1 MQYFLY
7 DRKKTALIFKDKEY
21 SYSDLLNNA
30 RYYNS
35 KLNISIGDRVVLFTE
50 NRPEFIYCFFGIIE
64 KGGISVNIDSGYN
77 AEELSHIFIDSTPK
91 YVFTSNKNYNIALE
105 AKKIANSNVNIIV
118 FDENEDNENNLNI
131 LPDSKPI
138 LAPPMEQ
145 TIVILYTSGT
155 TGTPKGVMLTYGNIL
170 TNLLA
175 VQELE
180 LLSEKDRMLSFL
192 PFHHILPLAI
202 NILMPLYLG
211 SLVVI
216 SNDLSSESIKA
227 SMNKYKIT
235 AMIGV
240 PRVWE
245 MFHKGIMGIINSKF
259 LTRTLFKICAKIQS
273 PALSKTIFSKIHNA
287 FGGHMR
293 LLASGGAKLEKE
305 ILNDFTTMGFFMLEG
320 YGMTE
325 TSPLISFNRPG
336 HIRGG
341 SVGFP
346 LPGIEIK
353 ISDENEVLVKGPNI
367 MKGYFNQPQATSEV
381 ISRDGWFHTGDL
393 GRFHDNHLIL
403 TGRKKEMIVLSN
415 GKNIN
420 PGDIESELMKKT
432 SLIKEIGVVEHNKHL
447 LALIYPDFEL
457 AKKEGI
463 VNIKEE
469 IKWQIID
476 HYNITAPNYRKILE
490 TRIVSIELPKTR
502 IGKLQRFKLQEL
514 ILSEKKPEVKEEL
527 KNELNNKYI
536 NTKEYVILE
545 KYFNNL
551 HEVDRITPDSHLEID
566 LGMDSL
572 DNVELLSYISTT
584 FQISIT
590 EEDFSNVQTV
600 KELITLIINKGGDFK
615 EGEVNWKN
623 IFDEKLSYTLPKFNK
638 TICLPFDFLSKLFFK
653 TYIKLKKVG
662 IENLS
667 DSPTIFVGNHQS
679 MLDAFA
685 FTQILSSNLRKKT
698 YFMAS
703 NIHFSSDF
711 KIWVAKNS
719 NVILLDMNKNIKDSL
734 KISAKVLNEG
744 NNLVIFPEGARARD
758 GKLQDFKKSFAILSK
773 ELNVNITPFAIK
785 NAYNLMPYGKSFPI
799 HGSMEIEVLSSISPS
814 NHTIDELVL
823 ETRNSIKKVVF
834 KEEK

>member
-1 MQYFLY
+1 MEYFLY
-7 DRKKTALIFKDKEY
+7 DRKKTALIFRDKEY
-21 SYSDLLNNA
+21 TYYDLLSKA
-30 RYYNS
+30 RFYNS
-35 KLNISIGDRVVLFTE
+35 KLDISTGDRVVLFTE

-77 AEELSHIFIDSTPK
+77 AEELSHILLDSTPK
-91 YVFTSNKNYNIALE
+91 YLFTSSKNYEIALE
-105 AKKIANSNVNIIV
+105 AQKISTSNVQIIV
-118 FDENEDNENNLNI
+118 FDDTEHIETTKETTPEI
-131 LPDSKPI
+131 EGI
-138 LAPPMEQ
+138 IAPPMEQ
-145 TIVILYTSGT
+145 IVAILYTSGT

-180 LLSEKDRMLSFL
+180 LLSEEDRLLSFL

-245 MFHKGIMGIINSKF
+245 MFHKGIMGIINSKSI
-259 LTRTLFKICAKIQS
+259 TRILFKICSKIQS
-273 PALSKTIFSKIHNA
+273 PALSKIIFAKIHTA

-305 ILNDFTTMGFFMLEG
+305 VLEDFTTMGFFMLEG

-336 HIRGG
+336 QVRGG

-346 LPGIEIK
+346 LPGITIK
-353 ISDENEVLVKGPNI
+353 ISDDGEVLVKGPNV
-367 MKGYFNQPQATSEV
+367 MKGYFNQPEATAAA
-381 ISRDGWFHTGDL
+381 IDIDGWFHTGDL
-393 GRFHDNHLIL
+393 GHFEEGHLIL

-420 PGDIESELMKKT
+420 PGEIEAELMKKT
-432 SLIKEIGVVEHNKHL
+432 SLIKEIGVVEHKNHL

-457 AKKEGI
+457 AKVKGI

-469 IKWQIID
+469 LKWQIID

-490 TRIVSIELPKTR
+490 TRIVSVELPKTR

-514 ILSEKKPEVKEEL
+514 ILPENIVEIKEEFDDIYS
-527 KNELNNKYI
+527 KTEEYI
-536 NTKEYVILE
+536 ILE

-551 HEVDRITPDSHLEID
+551 HEVERITPHSHLEID
-566 LGMDSL
+566 MGMDSL

-584 FQISIT
+584 FSISIT
-590 EEDFSNVQTV
+590 EEEFSNAKTV
-600 KELITLIINKGGDFK
+600 KELIDLIKSKNGNFK
-615 EGEVNWKN
+615 ESEVNWKD
-623 IFDEKLSYTLPKFNK
+623 ILDEEITYEMPSFNK
-638 TICLPFDFLSKLFFK
+638 TICFPFYFTLNMFFNS
-653 TYIKLKKVG
+653 YIKLKKIG
-662 IENLS
+662 IENLT

-685 FTQILSSNLRKKT
+685 FSHLLSSSLKEKT

-703 NIHFSSDF
+703 NIHFSNDF
-711 KIWVAKNS
+711 KIWIAKNS

-734 KISAKVLNEG
+734 KISAKVLKEG
-744 NNLVIFPEGARARD
+744 NNLIIFPEGARTRD
-758 GKLQDFKKSFAILSK
+758 GKLQEFKKSFAILSK
-773 ELNVNITPFAIK
+773 ELNVQIIPFTIK
-785 NAYNLMPYGKSFPI
+785 NAYNLMPYGSNFPKR
-799 HGSMEIEVLSSISPS
+799 GSIEIEILTPILPANYTV
-814 NHTIDELVL
+814 DELL
-823 ETRNSIKKVVF
+823 IKTRDSIK
-834 KEEK
+834 EKLQ